1 MTNSPNN
8 LASRRMSATDS
19 HSIETW
25 QRIALAIEYD
35 GAAYSGWQRQA
46 SPELRTIQSSLE
58 RALSQVADTE
68 ITATCAGRTDAGV
81 HATCQVIHFDSPV
94 DRSSKAWTMGVNSL
108 LPETI
113 RVRWSQTVDA
123 EFHARFS
130 ATARQYFYIIYC
142 SQVGSTVLHN
152 KVTHSRDEL
161 NYEVMNQ
168 AAQAL
173 LGEQDFSS
181 FQAAGCQSKSPN
193 RFVEHARVFMQ
204 GAFLILD
211 IKANAFLQHM
221 VRNIAGALLE
231 IGREEQDSDWISDL
245 LAAKDRTL
253 AGVTASP
260 DGLYLVGID
269 YPAEFALPATRMQ
282 PLFLCA

>member
-1 MTNSPNN
+1 M
-8 LASRRMSATDS
+8 RATDS
-19 HSIETW
+19 HYNETW

-35 GAAYSGWQRQA
+35 GTTYSGWQRQA
-46 SPELRTIQSSLE
+46 SPGQPTVQSALE
-58 RALSQVADTE
+58 RALSQVADKK
-68 ITATCAGRTDAGV
+68 ITTTCAGRTDAGV
-81 HATCQVIHFDSPV
+81 HATCQIIHFDSPV
-94 DRSSKAWTMGVNSL
+94 DRGRKAWTMGVNSL
-108 LPETI
+108 LPESI
-113 RVRWSQTVDA
+113 RVNWSQTVDP

-142 SQVGSTVLHN
+142 SKVGSTILNN

-161 NYEVMNQ
+161 NYEVMNK
-168 AAQAL
+168 AAQTL
-173 LGEQDFSS
+173 LGEHDFSS
-181 FQAAGCQSKSPN
+181 FQAAGCQSKNPK
-193 RFVEHARVFMQ
+193 RFVEHARVFLQ
-204 GAFLILD
+204 GTFLILD

-221 VRNIAGALLE
+221 VRNIAGSLVE
-231 IGREEQDSDWISDL
+231 IGRGEQSSDWIREL

-269 YPAEFALPATRMQ
+269 YPTKFALPSTRMQ

>member
-1 MTNSPNN
+1 M
-8 LASRRMSATDS
+8 RATDS
-19 HSIETW
+19 HYIETC

-35 GAAYSGWQRQA
+35 GTAYSGWQRQA
-46 SPELRTIQSSLE
+46 SPELPTVQSALE
-58 RALSQVADTE
+58 RALSQVADKE
-68 ITATCAGRTDAGV
+68 ITTTCAGRTDAGV

-94 DRSSKAWTMGVNSL
+94 DRGRKAWTMGVNSL

-113 RVRWSQTVDA
+113 RVHWSQTVDA

-130 ATARQYFYIIYC
+130 ATARQYFYIISC
-142 SQVGSTVLHN
+142 SKVSSAVLHN

-161 NYEVMNQ
+161 NYEVMNK
-168 AAQAL
+168 AAQTL

-193 RFVEHARVFMQ
+193 RFIEHARVFMQ
-204 GAFLILD
+204 GTFLILD

-221 VRNIAGALLE
+221 VRNIAGSLLE
-231 IGREEQDSDWISDL
+231 IGRGEHGSDWIREL
-245 LAAKDRTL
+245 LVAKDRTL

-269 YPAEFALPATRMQ
+269 YPTKFALPTTRMQ

>member
-1 MTNSPNN
+1 M
-8 LASRRMSATDS
+8 RATDS
-19 HSIETW
+19 HYIETC

-35 GAAYSGWQRQA
+35 GTIYSGWQRQA
-46 SPELRTIQSSLE
+46 SSELPTVQSALE
-58 RALSQVADTE
+58 RALSQVADKE
-68 ITATCAGRTDAGV
+68 ITTTCAGRTDAGV

-94 DRSSKAWTMGVNSL
+94 DRGRKAWTMGVNSL

-113 RVRWSQTVDA
+113 RVHWAQTVDA

-142 SQVGSTVLHN
+142 SKVSSAVLHN

-161 NYEVMNQ
+161 NYEVMNK
-168 AAQAL
+168 AAQTL

-193 RFVEHARVFMQ
+193 RFIEHARVFMQ
-204 GAFLILD
+204 GTFLILD

-221 VRNIAGALLE
+221 VRNIAGSLLE
-231 IGREEQDSDWISDL
+231 IGRGEHGSDWIREL
-245 LAAKDRTL
+245 LVAKDRTL

-269 YPAEFALPATRMQ
+269 YPTKFALPTTRMQ

>member
-1 MTNSPNN
+1 
-8 LASRRMSATDS
+8 MSATDS

-46 SPELRTIQSSLE
+46 SPELPTIQSSLE
-58 RALSQVADTE
+58 RALSQVANTE

-161 NYEVMNQ
+161 NYEVMNK
-168 AAQAL
+168 AAQTL
-173 LGEQDFSS
+173 LD
-181 FQAAGCQSKSPN
+181 
-193 RFVEHARVFMQ
+193 RVGLGKQ
-204 GAFLILD
+204 EKID
-211 IKANAFLQHM
+211 IEGKMLHGVVLMPAKKEM
-221 VRNIAGALLE
+221 PVVDIREDVRRPFGHV
-231 IGREEQDSDWISDL
+231 Q
-245 LAAKDRTL
+245 
-253 AGVTASP
+253 
-260 DGLYLVGID
+260 
-269 YPAEFALPATRMQ
+269 
-282 PLFLCA
+282 

>member
-1 MTNSPNN
+1 
-8 LASRRMSATDS
+8 MSATDS

-46 SPELRTIQSSLE
+46 SPELPTIQSSLE

-130 ATARQYFYIIYC
+130 ARARQYFYIIYC

>member
-1 MTNSPNN
+1 M
-8 LASRRMSATDS
+8 RATDS
-19 HSIETW
+19 HHIETC

-35 GAAYSGWQRQA
+35 GATYSGWQRQA
-46 SPELRTIQSSLE
+46 SPELPTVQSALE
-58 RALSQVADTE
+58 RALSQVADKE
-68 ITATCAGRTDAGV
+68 ITTTCAGRTDAGV

-94 DRSSKAWTMGVNSL
+94 DRGRKAWTMGVNSL

-113 RVRWSQTVDA
+113 RVHWAQTVDA

-142 SQVGSTVLHN
+142 SKVSSAVLHN

-161 NYEVMNQ
+161 NYEEMNK
-168 AAQAL
+168 AAQTL

-231 IGREEQDSDWISDL
+231 IGREEQGSDWISDL

>member
-1 MTNSPNN
+1 
-8 LASRRMSATDS
+8 MSATDS
-19 HSIETW
+19 HASDTW

-35 GAAYSGWQRQA
+35 RAAYSGWQRQA
-46 SPELRTIQSSLE
+46 SPELPTIQSSLE

-123 EFHARFS
+123 VFHDRFS
-130 ATARQYFYIIYC
+130 ATARQYLYIIYS
-142 SQVGSTVLHN
+142 SQVRSTVLHN